1 MLTHPLLP
9 KLKELRLSGMLESLE
24 ERAAMAQSQQL
35 SPVEFL
41 ALMLEDEL
49 ERRHQRTQ
57 ARRQKEAGFESLKLL
72 ADFDFAAVPTL
83 DRKLVLEMATCQFIL
98 AKENWLICGPTGVGK
113 SHLATAIGHE
123 AIRRG
128 LKVLSFATHRLLSEL
143 LAARADGAHQ
153 RLLAK
158 LAAVELLIIDDFGLR
173 PISSQGAEDLYEII
187 SRRYERGSIL
197 LTSNRSPSEWADA
210 FGDALLASAALDRLT
225 HHARVT
231 VITGDS
237 YRQRHRR
244 PARQPA
250 DSADRPATQTTGKPE
265 GTKEAKSTSKSTA
278 KQ

>member
-9 KLKELRLSGMLESLE
+9 KLKELRLSGMLHSLE
-24 ERAAMAQSQQL
+24 ERAALAQEQQL

-41 ALMLEDEL
+41 ALLLEDEL

-57 ARRQKEAGFESLKLL
+57 ARRQKEAGFEYLKTI

-83 DRKLVLEMATCQFIL
+83 DRALVLGMATCGFIT

-113 SHLATAIGHE
+113 SHLVTAIGYE

-128 LKVLSFATHRLLSEL
+128 MKVLSFATHRLLAEL
-143 LAARADGAHQ
+143 LAARADGTYQ
-153 RLLAK
+153 KLLAK
-158 LAAVELLIIDDFGLR
+158 LASVELLIIDDFGLR
-173 PISSQGAEDLYEII
+173 PISAQGAEDLYELIA
-187 SRRYERGSIL
+187 RRYERGSIL
-197 LTSNRSPSEWADA
+197 LTSNRSPSEWTEV

-231 VITGDS
+231 VITGES

-244 PARQPA
+244 SEIR
-250 DSADRPATQTTGKPE
+250 SVGKEVKPTPKP
-265 GTKEAKSTSKSTA
+265 TK

>member
-9 KLKELRLSGMLESLE
+9 KLKELRLSGMLGSLE
-24 ERAAMAQSQQL
+24 ERAALAQEQQL

-41 ALMLEDEL
+41 ALLIEDEL

-57 ARRQKEAGFESLKLL
+57 ARRQKEAGFEYLKTV

-83 DRKLVLEMATCQFIL
+83 DRALVLEMATCAFIT

-113 SHLATAIGHE
+113 SHLATAIGYE

-128 LKVLSFATHRLLSEL
+128 MKVLSFATHRLLAEL
-143 LAARADGAHQ
+143 LAARADASHHK
-153 RLLAK
+153 LLTK

-173 PISSQGAEDLYEII
+173 PISAQGAEDLYELIA
-187 SRRYERGSIL
+187 RRYEHGSIL
-197 LTSNRSPSEWADA
+197 LTSNRAPSEWAEV

-231 VITGDS
+231 VITGES

-244 PARQPA
+244 
-250 DSADRPATQTTGKPE
+250 
-265 GTKEAKSTSKSTA
+265 KEAKPAA
-278 KQ
+278 KPTPKQ

>member
-9 KLKELRLSGMLESLE
+9 KLKELRLSGMLGSLE
-24 ERAAMAQSQQL
+24 ERAALAQERQL

-41 ALMLEDEL
+41 ALLLEDEL

-57 ARRQKEAGFESLKLL
+57 ARRQKEAGFEYLKTF

-83 DRKLVLEMATCQFIL
+83 DKALVLEMGTCTFIT
-98 AKENWLICGPTGVGK
+98 AKQNWLICGPTGVGK
-113 SHLATAIGHE
+113 SHLATAIGYE

-128 LKVLSFATHRLLSEL
+128 MKVLSFATHRLLAEL
-143 LAARADGAHQ
+143 LAARADGTHHK
-153 RLLAK
+153 LLAK
-158 LAAVELLIIDDFGLR
+158 LASVELLIIDDFGLR
-173 PISSQGAEDLYEII
+173 PISAQGAEDLYELIA
-187 SRRYERGSIL
+187 RRYERGSIL
-197 LTSNRSPSEWADA
+197 LTSNRSPSEWAEV

-231 VITGDS
+231 VITGES

-244 PARQPA
+244 SEMRPGGKEAK
-250 DSADRPATQTTGKPE
+250 PATQTPK
-265 GTKEAKSTSKSTA
+265 

>member
-9 KLKELRLSGMLESLE
+9 KLKELRLSGMIHSLE
-24 ERAAMAQSQQL
+24 ARAALAQEQQL

-41 ALMLEDEL
+41 ALLLEDEL

-57 ARRQKEAGFESLKLL
+57 ARRQKEAGFEYLKTL

-83 DRKLVLEMATCQFIL
+83 DKALVLEMGTCAFMA

-113 SHLATAIGHE
+113 SHLATAIGYE

-128 LKVLSFATHRLLSEL
+128 MKVLSFATHRLLADL
-143 LAARADGAHQ
+143 LAARADGSHHK
-153 RLLAK
+153 LLTK
-158 LAAVELLIIDDFGLR
+158 LATVELLIVDDFGLR
-173 PISSQGAEDLYEII
+173 PISAQGAEDLYELIA
-187 SRRYERGSIL
+187 RRYEHGSIL
-197 LTSNRSPSEWADA
+197 LTSNRAPSEWAEV

-231 VITGDS
+231 VITGES

-244 PARQPA
+244 KEVKPAP
-250 DSADRPATQTTGKPE
+250 RPA
-265 GTKEAKSTSKSTA
+265 SK
-278 KQ
+278 Q

>member
-9 KLKELRLSGMLESLE
+9 KLKELRLSGMLQSLE
-24 ERAAMAQSQQL
+24 ERAALAQEQQL

-41 ALMLEDEL
+41 ALLIEDEL

-57 ARRQKEAGFESLKLL
+57 ARRQQEAGFEYLKTL

-83 DRKLVLEMATCQFIL
+83 DKALVLEMATCAFIA

-113 SHLATAIGHE
+113 SHLATAIGYE

-128 LKVLSFATHRLLSEL
+128 LKVLSFATHRLLAEL
-143 LAARADGAHQ
+143 LAARADGTHPK
-153 RLLAK
+153 LLTK
-158 LAAVELLIIDDFGLR
+158 LASVELLIIDDFGLR
-173 PISSQGAEDLYEII
+173 PISVQGAEDLYELIA
-187 SRRYERGSIL
+187 RRYERGSIL
-197 LTSNRSPSEWADA
+197 LTSNRAPAEWAEV

-231 VITGDS
+231 VITGES
-237 YRQRHRR
+237 YRQRHRKQEVK
-244 PARQPA
+244 PAPQPT
-250 DSADRPATQTTGKPE
+250 P
-265 GTKEAKSTSKSTA
+265 

>member
-9 KLKELRLSGMLESLE
+9 KLKELRLSGMLQSLE
-24 ERAAMAQSQQL
+24 ARAELAREQQL

-41 ALMLEDEL
+41 ALLLDDEL

-57 ARRQKEAGFESLKLL
+57 ARRQKEAGFEYLKTL

-83 DRKLVLEMATCQFIL
+83 DKALVLEMGTCAFL
-98 AKENWLICGPTGVGK
+98 AAKENWLVCGPTGVGK
-113 SHLATAIGHE
+113 SHLATAIGYE

-128 LKVLSFATHRLLSEL
+128 MKVLSFATHRLLAEL
-143 LAARADGAHQ
+143 LAARADGSYHK
-153 RLLAK
+153 LLAR
-158 LAAVELLIIDDFGLR
+158 LASVELLIIDDFGLR
-173 PISSQGAEDLYEII
+173 PISAQGAEDLYELIA
-187 SRRYERGSIL
+187 RRYERGSIL
-197 LTSNRSPSEWADA
+197 LTSNRSPSEWAEV

-231 VITGDS
+231 VITGES

-244 PARQPA
+244 
-250 DSADRPATQTTGKPE
+250 
-265 GTKEAKSTSKSTA
+265 KEAKPTTPTPK

>member
-9 KLKELRLSGMLESLE
+9 KLKELRLSGMLQSLE
-24 ERAAMAQSQQL
+24 ERSALAQEQQL

-41 ALMLEDEL
+41 ALLIEDEL

-57 ARRQKEAGFESLKLL
+57 ARRQKQAGFEYLKTI

-83 DRKLVLEMATCQFIL
+83 DRALVLDMATCTFIT

-113 SHLATAIGHE
+113 SHLATAIGYE

-128 LKVLSFATHRLLSEL
+128 MKVLSFATHRLLAEL
-143 LAARADGAHQ
+143 LAARADGTHHK
-153 RLLAK
+153 LLAK
-158 LAAVELLIIDDFGLR
+158 LASVELLIIDDFGLR
-173 PISSQGAEDLYEII
+173 PISVQGAEDLYELIA
-187 SRRYERGSIL
+187 RRYERGSIL
-197 LTSNRSPSEWADA
+197 LTSNRSPSEWTEV

-225 HHARVT
+225 HHARLT
-231 VITGDS
+231 VITGES

-244 PARQPA
+244 KEV
-250 DSADRPATQTTGKPE
+250 KP
-265 GTKEAKSTSKSTA
+265 TPKPTR